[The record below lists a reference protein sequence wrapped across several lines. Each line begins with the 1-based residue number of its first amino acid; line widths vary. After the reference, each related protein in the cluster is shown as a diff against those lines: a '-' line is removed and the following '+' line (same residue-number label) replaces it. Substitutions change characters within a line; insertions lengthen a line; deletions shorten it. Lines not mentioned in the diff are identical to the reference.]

1 MAKIPQAEQ
10 DAILTKAGMG
20 TSSKMK
26 AMEATVDEMRNFG
39 DASVLTEVI
48 SSISRHKKVLKQRAT
63 LINDSLTK
71 AIPLVRENLYIF
83 AAYTGSGKSSTAAN
97 ITYPLWKQGK
107 KVLVISNEET
117 RSDILARIACLEAG
131 VDFKDVKQGNI
142 TAEQEKA
149 YVMCLPSIN
158 NHVIVKDALDVRT
171 ARLEGVQNLLDAAIN
186 EDYACIL
193 IDYFQLIKY
202 SEADSRKEPYQV
214 LMNFK
219 DYLGAYIKR
228 SNAPVVLFVQLW
240 SLSKRPSKGTELD
253 ARLKECSSIQD
264 PASVIIEIVPNFE
277 EHTSD
282 FLICK
287 DRFFGRKGKKFT
299 CPYEKG
305 RFLEAIDEEEVLKR
319 SAYLKLDKIS
329 GDLNKANSKPH
340 VNTLSAGADY
350 DAGQALRTKKIDDDK
365 H

>member
-1 MAKIPQAEQ
+1 MAKIEQAAQ
-10 DAILTKAGMG
+10 DMMLQKAGLG

-26 AMEATVDEMRNFG
+26 AMEVSLDEVRDFGNVDT
-39 DASVLTEVI
+39 LTDVVSGI
-48 SSISRHKKVLKQRAT
+48 ARHNAALKQRAI
-63 LINDSLTK
+63 LINESLTK

-97 ITYPLWKQGK
+97 ITYPLWQQGK
-107 KVLVISNEET
+107 KTLIISNEET
-117 RSDILARIACLEAG
+117 RSDIYARIACLHAG
-131 VDFKDVKQGNI
+131 IDFKRVKQGEI
-142 TAEQEKA
+142 TKDQERA
-149 YVMCLPSIN
+149 YVQHLPNIN
-158 NHVIVKDALDVRT
+158 KFITVFDATDIRT
-171 ARLEGVQNLLDAAIN
+171 ARLEGVINILEAAKN

-193 IDYFQLIKY
+193 IDYFQLVKY

-214 LMNFK
+214 MMNFK
-219 DYLGAYIKR
+219 DYLGAYIKK
-228 SNAPVVLFVQLW
+228 SNSPVVLFVQLW

-277 EHTSD
+277 DEVSD

-287 DRFFGRKGKKFT
+287 DRFFGRKGQKLT

-305 RFLEAIDEEEVLKR
+305 RFLDAIEDNEILIR
-319 SAYLKLDKIS
+319 SAHNK
-329 GDLNKANSKPH
+329 LNKMTTPPS
-340 VNTLSAGADY
+340 NTLSAGADY
-350 DAGQALRTKKIDDDK
+350 DEGQKNDK